1 MGEELSVRCCI
12 VGGGPAG
19 MMLAYLL
26 ARQRVEVLVLEK
38 HADFLRD
45 FRGDTLHPSTLELM
59 AEIGL
64 DEELLAIPHGEI
76 PRLRAALGDYEVTIA
91 DFRHLPTRY
100 KFIAMMPQWD
110 FLNFLA
116 QKGRQFGAF
125 TLRMETEAADLVHD
139 DGTVIGVHARSPTG
153 DLEVRADLV
162 VACDGRHS
170 VVRQRAGLAVRKL
183 GAPIDVL
190 WFRLTR
196 RPGDPDEAL
205 GRAEPGRAF
214 VLINRPEHWQCGFV
228 IPKGTVEKWHARG
241 LSAFQQDIARLAPFL
256 GDRVNEIATWDDV
269 PVLSVVVDRLER
281 WYREGLLCIGDAAHA
296 MSPIGGV
303 GVNLAIQDAV
313 AAANLLADP
322 LQVGAPALDD
332 LRRVQRR
339 REWPTR
345 LTQRFQLQV
354 QKRGLSPLVGREDD
368 PQSLPR
374 IVGLL
379 ARAARFTP
387 LPRITGRLIGLG
399 LRPEHVAPLRRATA
413 ETPRH

>member
-1 MGEELSVRCCI
+1 MEHLFVRCCI

-19 MMLAYLL
+19 MMLGYLL
-26 ARQRVEVLVLEK
+26 ARQGVDVVVLEK
-38 HADFLRD
+38 HSNFLRD

-59 AEIGL
+59 GEMGL

-76 PRLRAALGDYEVTIA
+76 PRLRAALGDHEVTIA

-116 QKGRQFGAF
+116 QKGRQHDGFA
-125 TLRMETEAADLVHD
+125 LRMQTEVTDLAQEN
-139 DGTVIGVHARSPTG
+139 GTVVGVRAHSPQG
-153 DLEVRADLV
+153 DLQVRAHLV
-162 VACDGRHS
+162 VGCDGRHS
-170 VVRQRAGLAVRKL
+170 LVRQKAGLVIKEL

-196 RPGDPDEAL
+196 KPGDPDEAL

-228 IPKGTVEKWHARG
+228 IPKGRAEAWRVRG
-241 LSAFQQDIARLAPFL
+241 LPAFRQDVARLAPFL
-256 GDRVNEIATWDDV
+256 ADRVGDITSWNDV
-269 PVLSVVVDRLER
+269 PVLSVAVDRLER

-303 GVNLAIQDAV
+303 GINLAVQDAV
-313 AAANLLADP
+313 ATANRLAEP
-322 LQVGAPALDD
+322 LRAGAPALED
-332 LRRVQRR
+332 LRRVQQR

-345 LTQRFQLQV
+345 LTQRFQLLV
-354 QKRGLSPLVGREDD
+354 QNRGLSPLVVDEDES
-368 PQSLPR
+368 QSLPW
-374 IVGLL
+374 VVSLL
-379 ARAARFTP
+379 ARLARFSP

-399 LRPEHVAPLRRATA
+399 LRPEHVLGSARVASEQTQ
-413 ETPRH
+413 